1 MITITPYHIVSE
13 SVKTSD
19 SDQRVSIGG
28 VMVVGGEAATIV
40 ALRSHLRIERKTYIQ
55 LKNLYKKV
63 SRSRSGYGENVKDM
77 IRVKLRN
84 TKRRISAAESELSRI
99 RSKLIKNKS

>member
-1 MITITPYHIVSE
+1 MTNITPYHIVSE
-13 SVKTSD
+13 SVND
-19 SDQRVSIGG
+19 SDQRTSIGG
-28 VMVVGGEAATIV
+28 VIVAGGLASTII
-40 ALRSHLRIERKTYIQ
+40 ALRSHLRSERKTYIQ

-84 TKRRISAAESELSRI
+84 TKRRIIASERELSRI
-99 RSKLIKNKS
+99 RSKVTKNKN